1 MVETRIISQ
10 YISPEVA
17 RGAEVRVHEGA
28 VGHVSAAETRGSGH
42 VAAGGHV
49 EAVHLLVLGGGGGPA
64 QEEAATG
71 TLHEE
76 MRTIVRPGAL
86 TSGQN

>member
-1 MVETRIISQ
+1 M
-10 YISPEVA
+10 A

-71 TLHEE
+71 TWHEE
-76 MRTIVRPGAL
+76 MRSIVEPGAL
-86 TSGQN
+86 TSGQS

>member
-1 MVETRIISQ
+1 M
-10 YISPEVA
+10 A
-17 RGAEVRVHEGA
+17 RGAEVRLHEGA

-49 EAVHLLVLGGGGGPA
+49 EAVHVLVLGRGGGPG

-76 MRTIVRPGAL
+76 RRTIVGPGAL
-86 TSGQN
+86 TSGQS